1 MNVIGI
7 DVGTTNVKLVV
18 YNDSGA
24 TLDALNEPLPL
35 LSSSSDTSEVDMEE
49 TWQVVLRL
57 LRRATRDIVD
67 GASVAGIG
75 VTAAGAGL
83 WPTTA
88 TGEPVGPAVLWND
101 GRAAD
106 LMVSW
111 QQQGRIPDI
120 FQLSRNVAMPGYP
133 LPMLAWLDEHDPQR
147 RAQIGR
153 VQFAK
158 DWIGFRLTGSWVT
171 DPSDASYGLFDQQAR
186 TWDPAIAHA
195 VGLDGAYDLFP
206 TIMDAT
212 AVRGTVTAE
221 LRVDLGLGDE
231 CVVSVGLVDVAATVL
246 GAGASKPGDA
256 CSILGTSAINC
267 VVTTGPDTPPDNVG
281 QTLATTDG
289 LWVRALVNTSGTQ
302 CVDWAAHVLAGEGE
316 PLSAAD
322 VERLAASSVDGANG
336 VLFHPY
342 VSLAGVIAPFVHPGA
357 RGNFA
362 GMTAATTRAD
372 LARAVY
378 EGVALAIADCYG
390 AIDAPLEA
398 VFLAGGGARS
408 TLWRELV
415 ADLLQVPVHVP
426 TDPELGARGAAMT
439 ACVAARLHPSLYETQ
454 QAWAL
459 STDTTRPD
467 PGRSTVTRG
476 RLGLFR
482 QVAEALQQLW
492 TSLLSERAS

>member
-18 YNDSGA
+18 YNESGA
-24 TLDALNEPLPL
+24 TLGAVSEPLPL
-35 LSSSSDTSEVDMEE
+35 LSSSLDTSEVDMEE

-57 LRRATRDIVD
+57 LSRATGEIID

-83 WPTTA
+83 WPTTI

-106 LMVSW
+106 LMVRW
-111 QQQGRIPDI
+111 QQQGRVQDVY
-120 FQLSRNVAMPGYP
+120 QLSRNVAMPGYP
-133 LPMLAWLDEHDPQR
+133 LPMLAWLDAHDPER
-147 RAQIGR
+147 RSRIGR

-171 DPSDASYGLFDQQAR
+171 DPSDASYGLFDQQTR

-195 VGLDGAYDLFP
+195 VGLDGVYDLFP

-212 AVRGTVTAE
+212 AVRGTVTAD
-221 LRVDLGLGDE
+221 LRSTLGLGDG

-267 VVTTGPDTPPDNVG
+267 IVTTGPDTPPENVG

-302 CVDWAAHVLAGEGE
+302 CIDWAAQVLAGGGE
-316 PLSAAD
+316 PLSADD
-322 VERLAASSVDGANG
+322 VERLAVSSVDGSNG

-342 VSLAGVIAPFVHPGA
+342 VSLAGVIAPFVHAGA
-357 RGNFA
+357 RGNFF
-362 GMTAATTRAD
+362 GMSATTTRAD

-378 EGVALAIADCYG
+378 EGVALAIADCYD
-390 AIDAPLEA
+390 AIDSPLEA

-408 TLWRELV
+408 ILWRELV
-415 ADLLQVPVHVP
+415 ADLLQAPVHVP

-439 ACVAARLHPSLYETQ
+439 ACVAAGVHPSLHETQ

-459 STDTTRPD
+459 STNTTWPD
-467 PGRSTVTRG
+467 PGRSSVVDG

-482 QVAEALQQLW
+482 QVAEALQQPW